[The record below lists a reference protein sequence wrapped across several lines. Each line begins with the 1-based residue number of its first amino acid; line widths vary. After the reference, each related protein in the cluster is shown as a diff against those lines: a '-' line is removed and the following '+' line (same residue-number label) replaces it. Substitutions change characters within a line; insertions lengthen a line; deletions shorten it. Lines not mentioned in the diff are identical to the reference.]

1 MINAFI
7 GILLLITFI
16 GLVVYVMKGGNIM
29 IGFLVMSILWAI
41 IGGIPIKTAVNDIF
55 SKSAE
60 AYGATIVVI
69 VFGSWFGR
77 VLVDTGIASDISQ
90 QTVRFFYKH
99 PIIALI

>member
-1 MINAFI
+1 MINALI

-41 IGGIPIKTAVNDIF
+41 IGGIPINTAVNDIF

-60 AYGATIVVI
+60 AYGGHHRGHCLRFVVWPGPCRYGD
-69 VFGSWFGR
+69 F
-77 VLVDTGIASDISQ
+77 Q
-90 QTVRFFYKH
+90 
-99 PIIALI
+99 